1 MLNLVSDSSC
11 DLISGELNSPYA
23 RLTVAPMCLHVGG
36 QDYLDTP
43 ELDIPAL
50 LSKLAH
56 HRSSSACPSP
66 AAYAEAFE
74 QGEET
79 ICVTISSQLSGSY
92 NAAMAARDLVLAE
105 HPEKKIFVLDSRAT
119 SGAMILLLRKAAELA
134 ERGLP
139 FEELCT
145 ELQSCQK
152 NIRLCFTLE
161 HFDNLVNNGRMPP
174 LAGTLLQTLGI
185 RIVAE
190 ATAEGTIRVAKK
202 ARGEA
207 HTAKAITQLMADA
220 KNCADS
226 HVIITHCQN
235 PEGAERLRNAIL
247 DRLPVKAVEV
257 LPCRGLTS
265 FYAMDKGPDP
275 LLLIDFPL
283 TFPAVLRTIDP
294 RGKQTVARKGRKAL
308 P

>member
-11 DLISGELNSPYA
+11 DLISGELNFPYA
-23 RLTVAPMCLHVGG
+23 RLTVAPVCLHVGG
-36 QDYLDTP
+36 QDYPDTP

-50 LSKLAH
+50 LGMLAH

-79 ICVTISSQLSGSY
+79 VCVTISSQLSGSY

-105 HPEKKIFVLDSRAT
+105 HPEKKIFVLDSLAT
-119 SGAMILLLRKAAELA
+119 SGVMILLLRKAAELA
-134 ERGLP
+134 QQDLP
-139 FEELCT
+139 FEELCEKLLEYRSST
-145 ELQSCQK
+145 K
-152 NIRLCFTLE
+152 ICFTLE
-161 HFDNLVNNGRMPP
+161 HFDNLVKNGRMPP

-185 RIVAE
+185 RIIAD
-190 ATAEGTIRVAKK
+190 ATPQGTIHIAKK

-207 HTAKAITQLMADA
+207 HTARAIAQLMSDS
-220 KNCADS
+220 KDCTDS

-235 PEGAERLRNAIL
+235 PEGAERLRNALL

-265 FYAMDKGPDP
+265 FYAMDKG
-275 LLLIDFPL
+275 LI
-283 TFPAVLRTIDP
+283 ISY
-294 RGKQTVARKGRKAL
+294 
-308 P
+308 

>member
-79 ICVTISSQLSGSY
+79 VCVTISSQLSGSY

-134 ERGLP
+134 EQGLP
-139 FEELCT
+139 FE
-145 ELQSCQK
+145 
-152 NIRLCFTLE
+152 
-161 HFDNLVNNGRMPP
+161 DLVNNGRMPP

-207 HTAKAITQLMADA
+207 HTARAIAQLMSDA
-220 KNCADS
+220 KDCTGS

-247 DRLPVKAVEV
+247 DRLPVKAVEI

-265 FYAMDKGPDP
+265 FYAMDKG
-275 LLLIDFPL
+275 LIL
-283 TFPAVLRTIDP
+283 SY
-294 RGKQTVARKGRKAL
+294 
-308 P
+308 

>member
-79 ICVTISSQLSGSY
+79 VCVTISSQLSGSY

-134 ERGLP
+134 EQGLP
-139 FEELCT
+139 FEDLCA
-145 ELQSCQK
+145 ELQVCQK
-152 NIRLCFTLE
+152 NTRLCFTLE
-161 HFDNLVNNGRMPP
+161 HFDNLVNNGTDAASGRHPAP
-174 LAGTLLQTLGI
+174 DAG
-185 RIVAE
+185 
-190 ATAEGTIRVAKK
+190 
-202 ARGEA
+202 
-207 HTAKAITQLMADA
+207 HP
-220 KNCADS
+220 
-226 HVIITHCQN
+226 H
-235 PEGAERLRNAIL
+235 
-247 DRLPVKAVEV
+247 
-257 LPCRGLTS
+257 CRGS
-265 FYAMDKGPDP
+265 HGRGY
-275 LLLIDFPL
+275 
-283 TFPAVLRTIDP
+283 DP
-294 RGKQTVARKGRKAL
+294 RGQKGPWRG
-308 P
+308 PHRQEPSPSS

>member
-1 MLNLVSDSSC
+1 M
-11 DLISGELNSPYA
+11 
-23 RLTVAPMCLHVGG
+23 
-36 QDYLDTP
+36 
-43 ELDIPAL
+43 
-50 LSKLAH
+50 
-56 HRSSSACPSP
+56 
-66 AAYAEAFE
+66 
-74 QGEET
+74 
-79 ICVTISSQLSGSY
+79 TISSQLSGSY

-134 ERGLP
+134 EQGLP
-139 FEELCT
+139 FEDLCA
-145 ELQSCQK
+145 ELQVCQK
-152 NIRLCFTLE
+152 NTRLCFTLE

-207 HTAKAITQLMADA
+207 HTARAIAQLMSDA
-220 KNCADS
+220 KDCTGS

-235 PEGAERLRNAIL
+235 PEGADRLRNAIL
-247 DRLPVKAVEV
+247 DRLPVKAVEI

-265 FYAMDKGPDP
+265 FYAMDKG
-275 LLLIDFPL
+275 LIL
-283 TFPAVLRTIDP
+283 SY
-294 RGKQTVARKGRKAL
+294 
-308 P
+308 

>member
-105 HPEKKIFVLDSRAT
+105 HPKKKIFVLDSRAT

-134 ERGLP
+134 EQRLP
-139 FEELCT
+139 FEDLCA
-145 ELQSCQK
+145 ELQVCQK
-152 NIRLCFTLE
+152 NTRLCFTLE

-265 FYAMDKGPDP
+265 FYAMDKG
-275 LLLIDFPL
+275 LIL
-283 TFPAVLRTIDP
+283 SY
-294 RGKQTVARKGRKAL
+294 
-308 P
+308 

>member
-36 QDYLDTP
+36 QDYPDTP
-43 ELDIPAL
+43 ALDIPAL
-50 LSKLAH
+50 LAMLAH
-56 HRSSSACPSP
+56 HPSSSACPSP
-66 AAYAEAFE
+66 AAYAAAFE

-79 ICVTISSQLSGSY
+79 VCVTISSNLSGSY

-119 SGAMILLLRKAAELA
+119 SGVMILLLRKAAELA
-134 ERGLP
+134 EKGLP
-139 FEELCT
+139 FEELC
-145 ELQSCQK
+145 EALQTYQHSTR
-152 NIRLCFTLE
+152 ICFTLE
-161 HFDNLVNNGRMPP
+161 HFDNLVKNGRMPP

-185 RIVAE
+185 RLIAD
-190 ATAEGTIRVAKK
+190 ATPEGTIHMAKK
-202 ARGEA
+202 ARGAE
-207 HTAKAITQLMADA
+207 HTAKAIAQLMSESKD
-220 KNCADS
+220 CTGS

-247 DRLPVKAVEV
+247 DRLPVKAVEI

-265 FYAMDKGPDP
+265 FYAMDKG
-275 LLLIDFPL
+275 LIL
-283 TFPAVLRTIDP
+283 SY
-294 RGKQTVARKGRKAL
+294 
-308 P
+308 

>member
-79 ICVTISSQLSGSY
+79 VCVTISSQLSGSY

-134 ERGLP
+134 EQGLP
-139 FEELCT
+139 FEDLCA
-145 ELQSCQK
+145 ELQVCQK
-152 NIRLCFTLE
+152 NTRLCFTLE
-161 HFDNLVNNGRMPP
+161 HFDNLVNNGDRKSTRLNSSHKHRSRMPSS
-174 LAGTLLQTLGI
+174 A
-185 RIVAE
+185 
-190 ATAEGTIRVAKK
+190 
-202 ARGEA
+202 
-207 HTAKAITQLMADA
+207 
-220 KNCADS
+220 
-226 HVIITHCQN
+226 
-235 PEGAERLRNAIL
+235 
-247 DRLPVKAVEV
+247 
-257 LPCRGLTS
+257 
-265 FYAMDKGPDP
+265 
-275 LLLIDFPL
+275 
-283 TFPAVLRTIDP
+283 
-294 RGKQTVARKGRKAL
+294 
-308 P
+308 

>member
-79 ICVTISSQLSGSY
+79 VCVTISSQLSGSY

-134 ERGLP
+134 EQGLP
-139 FEELCT
+139 FEDLCA
-145 ELQSCQK
+145 ELQVCQK
-152 NIRLCFTLE
+152 NTRLCFTLE

-202 ARGEA
+202 A
-207 HTAKAITQLMADA
+207 
-220 KNCADS
+220 
-226 HVIITHCQN
+226 
-235 PEGAERLRNAIL
+235 
-247 DRLPVKAVEV
+247 
-257 LPCRGLTS
+257 
-265 FYAMDKGPDP
+265 
-275 LLLIDFPL
+275 
-283 TFPAVLRTIDP
+283 
-294 RGKQTVARKGRKAL
+294 VARPTPPEPSPAHERCQGLHRQPCDHHPL
-308 P
+308 SESRRC

>member
-23 RLTVAPMCLHVGG
+23 RLPVAPMCLHVGG

-79 ICVTISSQLSGSY
+79 VCVTISSQLSGSY

-105 HPEKKIFVLDSRAT
+105 HPEKKIFVLDSLAT
-119 SGAMILLLRKAAELA
+119 SGVMILLLRKAAELA
-134 ERGLP
+134 QQDLP
-139 FEELCT
+139 FEELCEKLLEYRSST
-145 ELQSCQK
+145 K
-152 NIRLCFTLE
+152 ICFTLE
-161 HFDNLVNNGRMPP
+161 HFDNLVKNGRMPP

-185 RIVAE
+185 RIIAD
-190 ATAEGTIRVAKK
+190 ATPQGTIHIAKK

-207 HTAKAITQLMADA
+207 HTARAIAQLMSDS
-220 KNCADS
+220 KDCTDS

-235 PEGAERLRNAIL
+235 PEGAERLRNALL
-247 DRLPVKAVEV
+247 DRLPVKTVEV

-265 FYAMDKGPDP
+265 FYAMDKG
-275 LLLIDFPL
+275 LI
-283 TFPAVLRTIDP
+283 ISY
-294 RGKQTVARKGRKAL
+294 
-308 P
+308 

>member
-79 ICVTISSQLSGSY
+79 VCVTISSQLSGSY

-134 ERGLP
+134 EQGLP
-139 FEELCT
+139 FEELCA

-152 NIRLCFTLE
+152 NTRLCFTLE

-207 HTAKAITQLMADA
+207 HTARAIAQLMSDGPSAGKGCGDPA
-220 KNCADS
+220 LPGS
-226 HVIITHCQN
+226 HQL
-235 PEGAERLRNAIL
+235 LRH
-247 DRLPVKAVEV
+247 
-257 LPCRGLTS
+257 GQGT
-265 FYAMDKGPDP
+265 DP

-294 RGKQTVARKGRKAL
+294 RGKQTVARKGRKTL

>member
-79 ICVTISSQLSGSY
+79 VCVTISSQLSGSY

-105 HPEKKIFVLDSRAT
+105 
-119 SGAMILLLRKAAELA
+119 LA
-134 ERGLP
+134 EQGLP
-139 FEELCT
+139 FEDLCA
-145 ELQSCQK
+145 ELQVCQK
-152 NIRLCFTLE
+152 NTRLCFTLE

-207 HTAKAITQLMADA
+207 HTARAIAQLMSDA
-220 KNCADS
+220 KDCTGS

-247 DRLPVKAVEV
+247 DRLPVKAVEI

-265 FYAMDKGPDP
+265 FYAMDKG
-275 LLLIDFPL
+275 LIL
-283 TFPAVLRTIDP
+283 SY
-294 RGKQTVARKGRKAL
+294 
-308 P
+308 

>member
-79 ICVTISSQLSGSY
+79 VCVTISSQLSGSY

-119 SGAMILLLRKAAELA
+119 SGASNLCCCARPPSWRNRACLLRICA
-134 ERGLP
+134 RS
-139 FEELCT
+139 F
-145 ELQSCQK
+145 
-152 NIRLCFTLE
+152 RF
-161 HFDNLVNNGRMPP
+161 VR
-174 LAGTLLQTLGI
+174 
-185 RIVAE
+185 RIPVSASRWSIL
-190 ATAEGTIRVAKK
+190 TIW
-202 ARGEA
+202 
-207 HTAKAITQLMADA
+207 
-220 KNCADS
+220 
-226 HVIITHCQN
+226 
-235 PEGAERLRNAIL
+235 
-247 DRLPVKAVEV
+247 
-257 LPCRGLTS
+257 
-265 FYAMDKGPDP
+265 
-275 LLLIDFPL
+275 
-283 TFPAVLRTIDP
+283 
-294 RGKQTVARKGRKAL
+294 
-308 P
+308 